1 MSERVDNFCNEV
13 WDHLN
18 AIEGWLDRVKSGL
31 RSASDE
37 TREVVESVK
46 GI

>member
-1 MSERVDNFCNEV
+1 MSERVDKFCNEV

-18 AIEGWLDRVKSGL
+18 AIEVWLDRIKSGL
-31 RSASDE
+31 RSASGE
-37 TREVVESVK
+37 TREAVESVK